1 MINFI
6 LFNVLL
12 VRKIVRRLSFESAAW
27 RACLTATTISR
38 MDFYKLEKLTP
49 ADVALIE
56 NLIIA
61 PAHPLAKQNHEN
73 LLRQFTLLARFV
85 EKNRDRLRN
94 LDKIEE
100 LLDLHHTNVLE
111 NYHAGIEN
119 SFLPTLE
126 DILRNDLSF

>member
-1 MINFI
+1 M
-6 LFNVLL
+6 
-12 VRKIVRRLSFESAAW
+12 RRLSFESAAW
-27 RACLTATTISR
+27 RACLNFEGVTATTISR

-111 NYHAGIEN
+111 NYHAGIED